1 MNDDV
6 KVVFTAQS
14 FRKIMDPK
22 HVDNFVLEIALRF
35 ISKFYD
41 SVQKGISP
49 PVPNLGKTSLA
60 TKRGH
65 KDNDKLL
72 ELLQFALSQSDR
84 ENFMKLR
91 SGEISLN

>member
-1 MNDDV
+1 
-6 KVVFTAQS
+6 
-14 FRKIMDPK
+14 MDPK

-41 SVQKGISP
+41 SLQKGIVP
-49 PVPNLGKTSLA
+49 PIPNLGKTSLA

-72 ELLQFALSQSDR
+72 ELLIFALSQSDR

-91 SGEISLN
+91 AGEISLN

>member
-1 MNDDV
+1 MNDEV
-6 KVVFTAQS
+6 KVMFTAQS
-14 FRKIMDPK
+14 FRKVMDPK

-41 SVQKGISP
+41 SVQKGIIP
-49 PVPNLGKTSLA
+49 PIPNLGKTSLA

-72 ELLQFALSQSDR
+72 ELLIFALSQSDR

-91 SGEISLN
+91 AGEISLN

>member
-1 MNDDV
+1 MNDEV
-6 KVVFTAQS
+6 KVMFTAQS
-14 FRKIMDPK
+14 FRKVMDPK

-41 SVQKGISP
+41 SVQKGIIP
-49 PVPNLGKTSLA
+49 PIPNLGKTSLA

-72 ELLQFALSQSDR
+72 ELLIFALAQSDR

-91 SGEISLN
+91 AGEISLN

>member
-1 MNDDV
+1 
-6 KVVFTAQS
+6 
-14 FRKIMDPK
+14 MDPK

-41 SVQKGISP
+41 SVQKGIVP
-49 PVPNLGKTSLA
+49 PIPNLGKTSLA

-72 ELLQFALSQSDR
+72 ELLIFALSQSDR

-91 SGEISLN
+91 AGEISLN